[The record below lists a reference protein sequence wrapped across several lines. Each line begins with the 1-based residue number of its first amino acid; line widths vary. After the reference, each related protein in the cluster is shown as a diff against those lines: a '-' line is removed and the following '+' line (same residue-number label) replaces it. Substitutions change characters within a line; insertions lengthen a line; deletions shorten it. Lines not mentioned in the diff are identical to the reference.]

1 MADNY
6 GIKTRKIFLG
16 IGWSFPPTFNV
27 ERGDV
32 EMTSKEEDI
41 RQSIQIY
48 FNTKL
53 GERIMRQD
61 FGCIIHERLFDRL
74 DKSILDVLTFE
85 LKQNIG
91 NIEPRIQID
100 EIEIKP
106 IKLEEGRIEIY
117 FQYTIISTNV
127 RDNIVFPF
135 YLNEGTNIKRD

>member
-1 MADNY
+1 MES
-6 GIKTRKIFLG
+6 KQEKSFLG

-106 IKLEEGRIEIY
+106 IKLEEGRIGIY

>member
-1 MADNY
+1 
-6 GIKTRKIFLG
+6 
-16 IGWSFPPTFNV
+16 
-27 ERGDV
+27 
-32 EMTSKEEDI
+32 
-41 RQSIQIY
+41 
-48 FNTKL
+48 
-53 GERIMRQD
+53 MRQD

-100 EIEIKP
+100 EIEVKP